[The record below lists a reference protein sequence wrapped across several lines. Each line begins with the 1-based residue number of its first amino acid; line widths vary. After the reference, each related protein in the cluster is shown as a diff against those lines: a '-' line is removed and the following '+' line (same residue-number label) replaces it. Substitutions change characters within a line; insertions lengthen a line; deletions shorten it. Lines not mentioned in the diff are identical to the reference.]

1 MDLTAIKDNENL
13 KEVDLEN
20 PFRNRAQ
27 LNMKFKKNWQKV
39 KYGT

>member
-13 KEVDLEN
+13 KEVVLEN

-27 LNMKFKKNWQKV
+27 SNMKFKKTGK
-39 KYGT
+39 K